1 MYLKNERCSA
11 KETINRMKR
20 QPTDGEII
28 FASDVTKGLVSKIYQ
43 QLIKHNVIKT
53 NNLIKKWA
61 EDLNRHFT
69 KEDIQMANKNTKRC
83 SSSLIIQF
91 SSVAQLCLTFAT
103 PRTEAHQDS
112 LSFTI
117 TQSLPKTH
125 LH

>member
-28 FASDVTKGLVSKIYQ
+28 FASDVTKGLVSKIYK

-61 EDLNRHFT
+61 EELNRHFST
-69 KEDIQMANKNTKRC
+69 GGHTDGQ
-83 SSSLIIQF
+83 
-91 SSVAQLCLTFAT
+91 
-103 PRTEAHQDS
+103 EAHEKM
-112 LSFTI
+112 I
-117 TQSLPKTH
+117 NIAN
-125 LH
+125 